1 MIRKGEEEQ
10 EKNTLS
16 KVARAVTLGLPRSSF
31 EQVLFQEKALL
42 CEFRASMEL
51 TWKA

>member
-16 KVARAVTLGLPRSSF
+16 KVAWAITLGLPCLSF
-31 EQVLFQEKALL
+31 EQVVLQEKALL
-42 CEFRASMEL
+42 CEFKASMEL
-51 TWKA
+51 TRQS